1 MNRRLG
7 KLAEVARDLDGQSE
21 ELPLRRVRG
30 GLRHATGTPILRK
43 GARARP
49 GTDTGDNVGYR
60 CGGDTQ
66 INVYL
71 SPNAGT
77 ATFTIAG
84 FDVDDIET
92 VVAEL
97 TQQGVTFEQ
106 YDQPPIVTDAQ
117 GIAHFEGD
125 AKVAYFKDP
134 DGNIL
139 SLAQAPK

>member
-1 MNRRLG
+1 VLG
-7 KLAEVARDLDGQSE
+7 LV
-21 ELPLRRVRG
+21 
-30 GLRHATGTPILRK
+30 
-43 GARARP
+43 P
-49 GTDTGDNVGYR
+49 GTDTGDNVGYP

-77 ATFTIAG
+77 AKFTIVG
-84 FDVDDIET
+84 FDVDDIEV

-97 TQQGVTFEQ
+97 AQQGVTFEQ
-106 YDQPPIVTDAQ
+106 YDEGPIVTDAQ

-139 SLAQAPK
+139 SLAQAPN

>member
-1 MNRRLG
+1 MVSLKDYRC
-7 KLAEVARDLDGQSE
+7 
-21 ELPLRRVRG
+21 
-30 GLRHATGTPILRK
+30 
-43 GARARP
+43 GAAAAVSDMQRARRFYEEVLGLVP
-49 GTDTGDNVGYR
+49 ATDTGDNVWYP

-77 ATFTIAG
+77 AKFTIAG
-84 FDVDDIET
+84 FEVDDIET
-92 VVAEL
+92 VVAQL
-97 TQQGVTFEQ
+97 TKQGVTFEQ